1 MFSCIY
7 LCYWSIRLNKTR
19 KTQQMCDEAVDNCL
33 APLKFISDWFITS
46 KIIEEIDNAL
56 HADDDILFYNED
68 FDSSHMQKHILAAD
82 LDKIQLDNDN
92 NFYEDDSD
100 AIIHIRLL
108 VWFSNFK
115 KRKALKKKWLKN

>member
-1 MFSCIY
+1 
-7 LCYWSIRLNKTR
+7 
-19 KTQQMCDEAVDNCL
+19 
-33 APLKFISDWFITS
+33 
-46 KIIEEIDNAL
+46 
-56 HADDDILFYNED
+56 
-68 FDSSHMQKHILAAD
+68 MQKHILAAD

-115 KRKALKKKWLKN
+115 KRKALKKK

>member
-1 MFSCIY
+1 
-7 LCYWSIRLNKTR
+7 
-19 KTQQMCDEAVDNCL
+19 MCDEAVDNCL
-33 APLKFISDWFITS
+33 APLKFISDWFVTS

-82 LDKIQLDNDN
+82 LDKIRLDNDN

-115 KRKALKKKWLKN
+115 KRKALKKK